1 MRKVI
6 FFWTGLILGIV
17 LSILGTLT
25 PFHLAAGE
33 FAVLIGIAALFLSV
47 LCSGIF
53 NKNRRYRANSRSEH
67 EAAGEASFPL
77 ALQMLLFGS
86 SPLIAGIVLIVLF
99 H

>member
-6 FFWTGLILGIV
+6 FFWIGLILGII

-53 NKNRRYRANSRSEH
+53 NKKKRYRTNT
-67 EAAGEASFPL
+67 GGQASFTL
-77 ALQMLLFGS
+77 ALQMLLLGS
-86 SPLIAGIVLIVLF
+86 SPLVAGIVLIVLF